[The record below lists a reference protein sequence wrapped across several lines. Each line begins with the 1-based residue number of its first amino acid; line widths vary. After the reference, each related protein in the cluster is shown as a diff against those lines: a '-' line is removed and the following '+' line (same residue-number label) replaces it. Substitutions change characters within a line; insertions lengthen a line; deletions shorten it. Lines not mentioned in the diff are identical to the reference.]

1 MRLQI
6 GLEEGD
12 DHVGDGILRGC
23 VVDDRVQ
30 RRWRHFRPG
39 ETRLLPALA
48 LAAAFQRLV
57 GGSGVGSV
65 VGSEEEGRRAS
76 SPRFLLLSRFLPRF
90 LATDADSA
98 SEIDAAEERVDD
110 DAAAAATAAAA
121 SPPATAAANRRRSGR
136 ADFSDVRIGVR

>member
-12 DHVGDGILRGC
+12 DHVGDSVFRGR

-30 RRWRHFRPG
+30 RRWRHLRPG
-39 ETRLLPALA
+39 EAHLLPALA

-57 GGSGVGSV
+57 GGSGVGGF
-65 VGSEEEGRRAS
+65 VGGEEEGRRS
-76 SPRFLLLSRFLPRF
+76 SSSRFLLFSRFLPRF
-90 LATDADSA
+90 FATDADSA

-110 DAAAAATAAAA
+110 DAAASATAAAA
-121 SPPATAAANRRRSGR
+121 SLPATAAANRRRSIR
-136 ADFSDVRIGVR
+136 ADFSDVRIGVW